1 MMLLL
6 EVGNLGGIF
15 LIIFLI
21 MHLPSIV
28 LGIIGLAIKK
38 NKPKAA
44 KTLFIIAGVY
54 LVISY
59 GTCGAM
65 IGF

>member
-1 MMLLL
+1 MILL

-21 MHLPSIV
+21 MHLPSII
-28 LGIIGLAIKK
+28 LGIIGLVIRK

-54 LVISY
+54 LLVSY
-59 GTCGAM
+59 GTCGVL

>member
-1 MMLLL
+1 MLL
-6 EVGNLGGIF
+6 EVGNLGAVF

-21 MHLPSIV
+21 MHLPSII
-28 LGIIGLAIKK
+28 LGIIGLAIRKD
-38 NKPKAA
+38 KPKKA

-54 LVISY
+54 LLVSY